1 MKIPPIERKRI
12 QNINFIMNGLHDS
25 LDNIYELLMDKDY
38 SLLKSEVVSLSK
50 KLKAITDSLQDEI

>member
-1 MKIPPIERKRI
+1 MKIPPIEHKRI

>member
-1 MKIPPIERKRI
+1 
-12 QNINFIMNGLHDS
+12 MNGLHDS